1 MPLAE
6 LHRGIKQLDC
16 TTYDEIMSG
25 CAYLGN
31 SHVDTTVVLADIKIE
46 ILAIHAHVT
55 ALRQVAFEA
64 TVVRAEFLE
73 KVR

>member
-1 MPLAE
+1 M
-6 LHRGIKQLDC
+6 
-16 TTYDEIMSG
+16 

-31 SHVDTTVVLADIKIE
+31 SHVDATVVLADIKIE

-64 TVVRAEFLE
+64 TVVSAEFLE